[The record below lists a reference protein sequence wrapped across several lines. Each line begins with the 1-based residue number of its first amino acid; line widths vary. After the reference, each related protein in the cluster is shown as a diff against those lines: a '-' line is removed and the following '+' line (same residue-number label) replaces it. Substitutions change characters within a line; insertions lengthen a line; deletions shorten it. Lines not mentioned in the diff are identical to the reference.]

1 MNVDLK
7 ENDDDEE
14 NNFAITILLKNRKM
28 TMWQNYAN
36 YVVVLTSLTIGL
48 KFWPYC

>member
-28 TMWQNYAN
+28 T
-36 YVVVLTSLTIGL
+36 V
-48 KFWPYC
+48 

>member
-7 ENDDDEE
+7 ENDGDEE

-28 TMWQNYAN
+28 T
-36 YVVVLTSLTIGL
+36 V
-48 KFWPYC
+48 

>member
-14 NNFAITILLKNRKM
+14 NKFAITILLKNRKM
-28 TMWQNYAN
+28 T
-36 YVVVLTSLTIGL
+36 V
-48 KFWPYC
+48 

>member
-28 TMWQNYAN
+28 T
-36 YVVVLTSLTIGL
+36 L
-48 KFWPYC
+48 